1 MTFDRNT
8 QRIEERV
15 TFALRALFE
24 SYGYGR
30 FRMSRFERY
39 DLYAGNKD
47 FLRSDRMITFPDAD
61 GTLLALKPD
70 VTISIIK
77 NAPDRGGVRKVCY
90 DEHVY
95 RPARGGKSIREI
107 PQAGLECMGEID
119 CYHICE
125 VILLA
130 AKSLALISPDF
141 VLALSHLSL
150 VSGLLAVAGVAPDR
164 YGEVLDLLRH
174 KNATALGELF
184 SGMGLSK
191 EKQEVLAP
199 LAGSF
204 ATLREG
210 LAVLEPVCLE
220 GAANEA
226 FLELNSVAQVL
237 ADAGLEN
244 RVRLDFAVGN
254 DMDYYNGIV
263 FRGFV
268 AGIPT
273 GVLSGGQYDL
283 LMNKMGKEG
292 GALGFA
298 VYLDELAALESTVRT
313 VDADVL
319 LLYSLQD
326 DSVAVSAA
334 VGSIVAGGESVL
346 AQTVAPEGMR
356 FSRVVRF
363 SEGDLK

>member
-1 MTFDRNT
+1 MTFDQNT
-8 QRIEERV
+8 QRVEERV

-24 SYGYGR
+24 TYGYGR

-39 DLYAGNKD
+39 DLYAGNRD
-47 FLRSDRMITFPDAD
+47 FLRSDRMITFPDTD

-77 NAPDRGGVRKVCY
+77 NAPDRGGVCKVCY

-130 AKSLALISPDF
+130 AKSLALISDDF
-141 VLALSHLSL
+141 VLAISHLNL
-150 VSGLLAVAGVAPDR
+150 VSGLLAAAGVAPEH
-164 YGEVLDLLRH
+164 YSAVLDLLRH

-184 SGMGLSK
+184 AGMGLS
-191 EKQEVLAP
+191 ESKQAVLAP
-199 LAGSF
+199 LATSF

-210 LAVLEPVCLE
+210 LAALEPVCTQ
-220 GAANEA
+220 GAAKEA
-226 FLELNSVAQVL
+226 FLELYSVARVL
-237 ADAGLEN
+237 ADAGHEN
-244 RVRLDFAVGN
+244 HVRLDFAVGN
-254 DMDYYNGIV
+254 DMDYYNGLV

-283 LMNKMGKEG
+283 LMHKMGKEG

-298 VYLDELAALESTVRT
+298 VYLDELAALESASRSF
-313 VDADVL
+313 DADVL
-319 LLYSLQD
+319 LLYCSQD
-326 DSVAVSAA
+326 DPALVSAA
-334 VGSIVAGGESVL
+334 VNSIVVNGERVL
-346 AQTVAPEGMR
+346 AQTEAPEGMR

-363 SEGDLK
+363 SEGDLT